1 MHRFREPF
9 SGLTHLAAAVTS
21 AGGLVWL
28 IVATWNDIPRM
39 ISMIIYGA
47 SLIVL
52 YAASTALHLIKAP
65 ERIIGW
71 LNRIDHSAIYVLIA
85 GTYTPFCYLLL
96 DGWWRWGMLI
106 AIWTIA
112 LGGIIY
118 KLSYYG
124 RWKYDYHVSTVVYVL
139 MGWLAIIA
147 LPQFLAQMPLSAL
160 ALVAGG
166 GVVYT
171 AGAVVYALDK
181 PDARPR
187 FSYHD
192 AWHIFVM
199 VASTMHFLAIV
210 IYLT

>member
-9 SGLTHLAAAVTS
+9 SGLTHLAATISS

-28 IVATWNDIPRM
+28 IAATWHDIPRM
-39 ISMIIYGA
+39 ISMIVYGV
-47 SLIVL
+47 SLMLL

-65 ERIIGW
+65 VRIQAW
-71 LNRIDHSAIYVLIA
+71 LNRLDHSAIYVLIA
-85 GTYTPFCYLLL
+85 GTYTPFCTLLL
-96 DGWWRWGMLI
+96 DGWWRIGLLI

-112 LGGIIY
+112 LSGIIY
-118 KLSYYG
+118 KLRYYG
-124 RWKYDYHVSTVVYVL
+124 RWKYDHHISTVVYVA

-147 LPQFLAQMPLSAL
+147 LPQFLVRMPLGLL
-160 ALVAGG
+160 ALVIAG

-171 AGAVVYALDK
+171 AGAFVYSLDK
-181 PDARPR
+181 PEARPR

-199 VASTMHFLAIV
+199 VASTMHFLAVV